1 MKLFHAW
8 YLEITTLFYVNTDKE
23 TKASCNFS
31 GTYMIKS
38 TKINTL

>member
-8 YLEITTLFYVNTDKE
+8 YLEITTLFYDITDKE
-23 TKASCNFS
+23 TKASCSYS

-38 TKINTL
+38 TKMNT